1 MNPRIISSVAI
12 LSLFLFSNF
21 TDKND
26 PVYEYLE
33 IVDLTLK
40 PVIEV
45 TLNGKKAYFLID
57 TGSDIT
63 ILNARDTKKYGFGIV
78 KRAFENHSLV
88 GMGGSVSSI
97 YSTYDVELKVGS
109 SRVMNRYLAHDLS
122 RVVKR
127 LEEKISIRISGII
140 GSDLMKRYGFVID
153 YANKQ
158 VGILTAK
165 PKNES
170 VGEKE
175 IIATTTTVK

>member
-33 IVDLTLK
+33 IVDLTFK

-88 GMGGSVSSI
+88 GLGGSVASI

-127 LEEKISIRISGII
+127 MEEKISIRISGII

-165 PKNES
+165 PKEAPLDQ
-170 VGEKE
+170 KE

>member
-1 MNPRIISSVAI
+1 MNPRIISPIAV
-12 LSLFLFSNF
+12 LTLLLFSSF
-21 TDKND
+21 TGKND
-26 PVYEYLE
+26 HVYEYLN

-45 TLNGKKAYFLID
+45 ALNGKKAYFLID

-63 ILNARDTKKYGFGIV
+63 ILNTRDAKKYGFGVI

-88 GMGGSVSSI
+88 GMGGSVASI

-122 RVVKR
+122 RVVKM
-127 LEEKISIRISGII
+127 LEQKISIQISGII

-158 VGILTAK
+158 VGILTVK
-165 PKNES
+165 PKNEP
-170 VGEKE
+170 VDEEE
-175 IIATTTTVK
+175 IIATTTQMK

>member
-12 LSLFLFSNF
+12 LSLFLFSSF
-21 TDKND
+21 SGKSDY
-26 PVYEYLE
+26 VYEYLE

-45 TLNGKKAYFLID
+45 SLNGKKAYFMID

-78 KRAFENHSLV
+78 KNAFENHTLV
-88 GMGGSVSSI
+88 GMGGSISTI

-122 RVVKR
+122 RVVR
-127 LEEKISIRISGII
+127 MMEEKIPFRISGII

-158 VGILTAK
+158 VGILTVK
-165 PKNES
+165 SKEEP
-170 VGEKE
+170 VDEKE
-175 IIATTTTVK
+175 IIATTIPVK